1 MQDGIID
8 KNEGDPSCAISR
20 LLVFSELV
28 KRSEDSQG
36 LDRQPNDLRSIH
48 EYVMGWIPRRGLN
61 SAGFPVLAI
70 RQSWW

>member
-48 EYVMGWIPRRGLN
+48 GYVMGLDSPQRVELCGV
-61 SAGFPVLAI
+61 SGA
-70 RQSWW
+70 SY